1 MYARE
6 VEDQELTFGVSGKLL
21 RNSLVMYDRESE
33 SLWSQ
38 ILGESISG
46 DFLGAKLE
54 FLPSL
59 HTTWKA
65 WKELHPDTLALKK
78 GFRSDR
84 DPYASYYQSSATGII
99 GETTVDKRLLAK
111 EFVAGVELPDGSA
124 MAYPFRFLSLEPVIN
139 DTIGENE
146 ILVVFDSVSATGVV
160 FDRSV
165 GDMSLTFKQLSSDP
179 FTMKDN
185 ETGSTWNALTGTATD
200 GPLAGETLKRI
211 KSTAA
216 FWFGWKDIH
225 PDTGIYDH
233 EADPA
238 S

>member
-1 MYARE
+1 VYARE
-6 VEDQELTFGVSGKLL
+6 VEGQELTFGVSGKLI
-21 RNSLVMYDRESE
+21 RNVLVMYDRESE

-38 ILGESISG
+38 LLGESVSG
-46 DFLGAKLE
+46 DFLGVKLE
-54 FLPSL
+54 FLPSW

-65 WKELHPDTLALKK
+65 WKEMHPDTLALKK

-99 GETTVDKRLLAK
+99 GETTVDNRLLAK
-111 EFVAGVELPDGSA
+111 EFVVGVELPDGSA
-124 MAYPFRFLSLEPVIN
+124 KAYPFRFLSLEPVIN
-139 DTIGENE
+139 DTIGDYE
-146 ILVVFDSVSATGVV
+146 ILVVFNNASATGVV
-160 FDRSV
+160 FDSRLE
-165 GDMSLTFKQLSSDP
+165 DMTLSFNQISSEP

-200 GPLAGETLKRI
+200 GPLAGKSLIRI
-211 KSTAA
+211 KSTTA
-216 FWFGWKDIH
+216 FWFGWKDFH
-225 PDTGIYDH
+225 SDTSIYDP